1 MANKHKPKKR
11 LMLKKNS
18 NKRFALVKANE
29 EVINK
34 LKNEN

>member
-11 LMLKKNS
+11 LPMKKNS

-29 EVINK
+29 EVINR
-34 LKNEN
+34 LKIEK